1 MRVNVTLNAWKMRYT
16 NYKTHRNSLSHAARV
31 LISYDLSILR
41 FSYKGNVKMN
51 FFISL
56 FTENKLLHSFNVCGA
71 RFQTLAA
78 SILNVASSIAELLDS
93 TKVVTFIDLVVL
105 ASSAGMPLGMW
116 VQDLLC
122 VKICLLQFNKI

>member
-1 MRVNVTLNAWKMRYT
+1 MCKC
-16 NYKTHRNSLSHAARV
+16 
-31 LISYDLSILR
+31 
-41 FSYKGNVKMN
+41 YKGNVKMN

-78 SILNVASSIAELLDS
+78 SILNVASSIAERLDS

-105 ASSAGMPLGMW
+105 ASSAGGGFTSHCSHGRWTGLRPLNR
-116 VQDLLC
+116 LPP
-122 VKICLLQFNKI
+122 IH